1 MKIEFVEKNYDIGA
15 KLKEIIEKKLSKL
28 NRYFGEDAVAR
39 VVCKLEN
46 KTFKLEVTI
55 TNKGMLY
62 RAEVVGE
69 NMYENID
76 FALPKIERQVI
87 KQYEKRRDKFRN
99 FVIDYS
105 DLAFLD
111 KKPEIEKQEILRKK
125 TFNLEPITVE
135 DAKDYMEAIGHDF
148 YVFLNGE
155 TGKVNVL
162 YTRETG
168 DLGLIE
174 CNY

>member
-1 MKIEFVEKNYDIGA
+1 MKIEFIEKNYDIGV

-28 NRYFGEDAVAR
+28 DRYFGNDAIAKVA
-39 VVCKLEN
+39 CKLEN
-46 KTFKLEVTI
+46 KTYKLEVTI

-99 FVIDYS
+99 FVIDYN

-111 KKPEIEKQEILRKK
+111 KKPEEINKEIIRKK
-125 TFNLEPITVE
+125 TFELDPITVE
-135 DAKDYMEAIGHDF
+135 DAKDFMEAVDHDF
-148 YVFLNGE
+148 YVFLNAE
-155 TGKVNVL
+155 TGKINIL
-162 YTRETG
+162 YNRG
-168 DLGLIE
+168 DKKLGLIE